1 MTELQGIL
9 WPAVSFLAAAKM
21 SFVPES
27 VKQQLELCKGT
38 GILDF
43 GKTGLTEIPEQ
54 VGQQAAIG
62 RPSPVLHPL
71 EFPRPDCV
79 PLAVVLYGLGK
90 VANGPCV

>member
-1 MTELQGIL
+1 
-9 WPAVSFLAAAKM
+9 M

-54 VGQQAAIG
+54 VGKQAAIE
-62 RPSPVLHPL
+62 RHISHVDQHEFLHSIRMIAAI
-71 EFPRPDCV
+71 FTDH
-79 PLAVVLYGLGK
+79 GK
-90 VANGPCV
+90 MAIGVCD